1 MTNVICEK
9 TATKITKF
17 QQQNM
22 NKHQMNTISNQEQD
36 IAQRLDNLETS
47 MSELIEKLKI
57 VLEYLTNRQKASLP
71 ELGL

>member
-1 MTNVICEK
+1 
-9 TATKITKF
+9 
-17 QQQNM
+17 
-22 NKHQMNTISNQEQD
+22 MNTISNQEQD